1 MKART
6 AAVIATNREDCL
18 ELFLRAW
25 APPPWDET
33 IVIEDGPNRSMDVSV
48 AGHSRIHHYAWA
60 DIEAAPEVVD
70 PTAFSRCDAAIKMYG
85 FWAAMRLGV
94 DVIIALDDDCLPA
107 GPPEHFVSAH
117 LAALTPRLRWVPSI
131 KESPTRGLPYFDRG
145 AIPGAVANMGLWC
158 GVADYDGVQTLALH
172 RAGQTIDSYDP
183 PAGNRLMHPQN
194 YWPWC
199 AMNIAFKREI
209 TPLMYMPKMGAGSP
223 YSRFDD
229 IWGGVILQRCC
240 RHLALSLAVG
250 EPHIRHVR
258 ASDPLINLE
267 REAPGIRA
275 NEDFWKLIEATP
287 LDTRHAT
294 PLTCVE
300 AVSAHLKSPSEDRQ
314 LGRNPT
320 LVSYARAEGARLQS
334 WCEMFRM
341 AGWT

>member
-1 MKART
+1 MKVRT
-6 AAVIATNREDCL
+6 AAVIATNRENCL
-18 ELFLRAW
+18 KEFFRAW

-48 AGHSRIHHYAWA
+48 VGQSRVHHYAWA
-60 DIEAAPEVVD
+60 DIEGTPEVAD
-70 PTAFSRCDAAIKMYG
+70 PTAFSRRDAAIKMYG
-85 FWAAMRLGV
+85 FWVAMRLGV

-107 GPPEHFVSAH
+107 GPPEHFVSEH
-117 LAALTPRLRWVPSI
+117 LSALAPRLRWVPSI
-131 KESPTRGLPYFDRG
+131 DERPTRGLPYFDRG

-158 GVADYDGVQTLALH
+158 GVADYDAVQTLALR
-172 RAGQTIDSYDP
+172 RAARSLDSYDP

-209 TPLMYMPKMGAGSP
+209 TPLMYLPKMGDGSP

-229 IWGGVILQRCC
+229 IWCGVILQRCC

-258 ASDPLINLE
+258 ASDPMINLE

-275 NEDFWKLIEATP
+275 NEDFWKIIEATP
-287 LDTRHAT
+287 LATRHST
-294 PLTCVE
+294 PLACVE
-300 AVSAHLKSPSEDRQ
+300 AVSAHLKLAGEDRTAAHNTK
-314 LGRNPT
+314 LAD
-320 LVSYARAEGARLQS
+320 YAAAEGGRLHS
-334 WCEMFRM
+334 WCQMFRS
-341 AGWT
+341 AGWA